1 MTGRRYDRRPKAG
14 RRQQF
19 NGDSLSWVRVNGIR
33 YMRASRHHSNIIE
46 DLRWPKATVTPHIS
60 AGRRQQLH
68 HPARFWLTCTTVLF
82 TGDAGLPFAGNPPF
96 AGLVML
102 TKVDIIEGL
111 RWPKATVTPCR

>member
-1 MTGRRYDRRPKAG
+1 MSCTNSTERFAQD
-14 RRQQF
+14 
-19 NGDSLSWVRVNGIR
+19 LS
-33 YMRASRHHSNIIE
+33 A
-46 DLRWPKATVTPHIS
+46 
-60 AGRRQQLH
+60 
-68 HPARFWLTCTTVLF
+68 VLF